1 MTVLTVYDLT
11 KGRAPQAATRDER
24 EILKA
29 LLPFDVRYER
39 WEATKELPPGA
50 GQDAVLEAYAK
61 DIDRLRKIGGYQS
74 VDVVRIHP
82 EHPDRDA
89 MRTKFLS
96 EHEHADDEVRFFVEG
111 AGAFYLRNDNQ
122 VLKVVC
128 EHGDLLSVPKH
139 TRHWFDMGPRPY
151 FAAIRLFT
159 TPDGWVAKF
168 TGDKIAESIPG
179 YDSSEV
185 KAA

>member
-1 MTVLTVYDLT
+1 MTVLTVYDLK
-11 KGRAPQAATRDER
+11 KGRKPQAATRDEK

-39 WEATKELPPGA
+39 WEATKPLAPGA
-50 GQDAVLEAYAK
+50 GQDAVLEAYAR
-61 DIDRLRKIGGYQS
+61 DVERLRKIGGYQS
-74 VDVVRIHP
+74 VDVVRMHP

-89 MRTKFLS
+89 MRGKFLS
-96 EHEHADDEVRFFVEG
+96 EHKHLDDEVRFFVEG
-111 AGAFYLRNDNQ
+111 AGAFYLRNDDV

-128 EHGDLLSVPKH
+128 EQGDLLSVPKY
-139 TRHWFDMGPRPY
+139 TRHWFDMGPRPF

-159 TPDGWVAKF
+159 TPDGWVAEF
-168 TGDKIAESIPG
+168 TGDKIADSIPG
-179 YDSSEV
+179 YDASEN